1 MMETKFFGG
10 HVVETKTEDRNGVPV
25 GIIAGHLAA
34 WTPDQGGRFGVPDR
48 FHRGAFLE
56 SIEIHKMRR
65 NRQVRFKDMHSRTI
79 GGFPIDTVKEDDI
92 GLLARGEVNLETQ
105 LGREAFSLARQG
117 VLVDFSIG
125 FISLDDKIDR
135 GFREIFKARIMEGSI
150 VDEPINMDA
159 EIDEVKAVLP
169 FQDLPLADRL
179 APWNAPAAKERVKQF
194 TDAMEAPTEE
204 FKGAFI
210 WLNEEKADSFEGF
223 KLLIADVIEE
233 KLVAV
238 PRAIFKAAQEMLG
251 NTIAMPDEEKSAVI
265 NHLERY
271 YAKMGL
277 VSPFGEDEK
286 RFFGV
291 DEIKGF
297 TTRDMERALI
307 DSGAFSKGAAKDLAS
322 RFNGLRDPASAGTIL
337 RELRKIQ
344 I

>member
-1 MMETKFFGG
+1 METKFFGG
-10 HVVETKTEDRNGVPV
+10 HVVEIKTEDRNGIPV
-25 GIIAGHLAA
+25 GIVAGHLAA
-34 WTPDQGGRFGVPDR
+34 WSPDQGGMFGVPDR

-65 NRQVRFKDMHSRTI
+65 DRQVRLKDMHARVI
-79 GGFPIDTVKEDDI
+79 GGFPISTMKEDDI
-92 GLLARGEVNLETQ
+92 GLFGRGEVNLETQ

-125 FISLDDKIDR
+125 FISLDDKIDK

-150 VDEPINMDA
+150 VDEPINMDSQIN
-159 EIDEVKAVLP
+159 EIKAVLP
-169 FQDLPLADRL
+169 FRDLPLADRL

-194 TDAMEAPTEE
+194 TESVEAPTEE
-204 FKGAFI
+204 FKNAFV
-210 WLNEEKADSFEGF
+210 WLNEEKSESFEGF
-223 KLLIADVIEE
+223 KLLIADVVEE
-233 KLVAV
+233 KLVAI

-251 NTIAMPDEEKSAVI
+251 RTIAMPDDETSAVI

-291 DEIKGF
+291 DEIKTF

-307 DSGAFSKGAAKDLAS
+307 DSGAFSKSAAKELS
-322 RFNGLRDPASAGTIL
+322 SKFNGLRDPASAGSIL
-337 RELRKIQ
+337 RELKRIQ